1 MAASPADTTSR
12 VWSCGTI
19 NDGVNHVVAASR
31 PEEQPDE
38 EELRLM
44 KEIEDQLEQVWV
56 VPLDKV
62 CVYIYMYIYMYSYV
76 FMYSVRMKHVEQTL
90 YMYIWYQY
98 VSTFEM

>member
-62 CVYIYMYIYMYSYV
+62 CVYIYICTYICIHMYSCIVYV
-76 FMYSVRMKHVEQTL
+76 
-90 YMYIWYQY
+90 
-98 VSTFEM
+98 